1 MYGISHCLSNHRTGR
16 LNWTCFKTNSL
27 DKIRYLTKS
36 IMKMCSKFRKL
47 TSERIYFNKNQ
58 SPVVHWDILGYV
70 QGNGIISLAY
80 IWRAL
85 HLVLIM
91 LCYVLFCFS
100 SQNSWFYNK
109 YWKVPDFKKKSHCF
123 WRPNITD
130 LISIDFLK
138 IKQAT
143 SVLRS
148 FYLISNSFPIA
159 DVLSGVPW
167 VKGEINSLL
176 NTLR

>member
-109 YWKVPDFKKKSHCF
+109 YWKVPDFKKK
-123 WRPNITD
+123 I
-130 LISIDFLK
+130 
-138 IKQAT
+138 
-143 SVLRS
+143 
-148 FYLISNSFPIA
+148 
-159 DVLSGVPW
+159 
-167 VKGEINSLL
+167 SLL
-176 NTLR
+176 SKYYWPDFHWFSENKASNICIKIFLFDQQ